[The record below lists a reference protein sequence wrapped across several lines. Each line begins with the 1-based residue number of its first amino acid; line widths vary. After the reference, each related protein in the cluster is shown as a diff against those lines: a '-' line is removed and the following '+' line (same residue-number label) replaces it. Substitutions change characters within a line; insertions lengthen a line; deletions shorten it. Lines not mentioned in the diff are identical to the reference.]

1 MALKK
6 LLLLSM
12 SLVVASASA
21 SAADNVKAKVIDP
34 CDRIDPRTSMLNL
47 VKAKVVP
54 TNDPDHRKALELSI
68 DYAKPGTDPGY
79 AKVFPAGMLNPK
91 KYSAVRFWYR
101 SDSSTGFILQLIRD
115 TPRKDEKV
123 PWFSGGNF
131 TGKTEWM
138 QATVPL
144 ENFKRAGAKIWKNG
158 AQVVLP
164 GGDPIDDEDYAN
176 IVKIRFATVI
186 DMRGT
191 SAVGHLMFDKVE
203 LIEK

>member
-12 SLVVASASA
+12 SLVMASA
-21 SAADNVKAKVIDP
+21 SAADNVKVKVIDP
-34 CDRIDPRTSMLNL
+34 CDRIDPKTSILHL
-47 VKAKVVP
+47 IKAKVVT
-54 TNDPDHRKALELSI
+54 TNDPEHRKVLELSI
-68 DYAKPGTDPGY
+68 DYAKPGTYPGY
-79 AKVFPAGMLNPK
+79 TKTFPAGTLNPK

-123 PWFSGGNF
+123 GWFSGGNF
-131 TGKTEWM
+131 TGKDEWV

-144 ENFKRAGAKIWKNG
+144 ENFKRAGGKFWKNG

-164 GGDPIDDEDYAN
+164 GGDPIDGDDYAN
-176 IVKIRFATVI
+176 IGKIRFASVVEW
-186 DMRGT
+186 RG
-191 SAVGHLMFDKVE
+191 SSVVGHLMFDKVE

>member
-1 MALKK
+1 MRLKN

-12 SLVVASASA
+12 LVVVTSVG
-21 SAADNVKAKVIDP
+21 AAEGPKVKVIDP
-34 CDRIDPRTSMLNL
+34 CDRIDPRTSSLNL
-47 VKAKVVP
+47 LKAKVVP

-123 PWFSGGNF
+123 RWFSGGNF
-131 TGKTEWM
+131 TGKTEWT
-138 QATVPL
+138 QVTVPL

-158 AQVVLP
+158 AQVVFP
-164 GGDPIDDEDYAN
+164 GGDPIDDDDYAN
-176 IVKIRFATVI
+176 IVKLRFATVI

-191 SAVGHLMFDKVE
+191 NTEGHLMFDAVE
-203 LIEK
+203 LLEK

>member
-1 MALKK
+1 MRLRKF
-6 LLLLSM
+6 LLLSM
-12 SLVVASASA
+12 LVVVTAA
-21 SAADNVKAKVIDP
+21 SAADSPKVKVIDP
-34 CDRIDPRTSMLNL
+34 CDRIDPRTSMLHL
-47 VKAKVVP
+47 LKAKVVP

-79 AKVFPAGMLNPK
+79 AKTFPAGMLNPK

-115 TPRKDEKV
+115 TPRKDEKL
-123 PWFSGGNF
+123 PWFSGGSF
-131 TGKTEWM
+131 TGKPEWT
-138 QATVPL
+138 QVTVPL

-164 GGDPIDDEDYAN
+164 GGDPIDDDDYAN
-176 IVKIRFATVI
+176 IVKIRFATI
-186 DMRGT
+186 IELRGT
-191 SAVGHLMFDKVE
+191 SPVGHLMFDAVE